1 VVTPVSIICN
11 ISITVVVL
19 YVSVIINFLERNKV
33 EKYSLFLVD
42 TIGMLIRDRGVE
54 ID

>member
-11 ISITVVVL
+11 ISKTVGIL
-19 YVSVIINFLERNKV
+19 NESVRNSFCERNKV

-42 TIGMLIRDRGVE
+42 AFGMLIRNRGVK

>member
-1 VVTPVSIICN
+1 WNCPSSLVVTPVSIICN

-33 EKYSLFLVD
+33 EKFKNIFSLY
-42 TIGMLIRDRGVE
+42 G
-54 ID
+54 